1 MHLSK
6 KGAFFFEIM
15 IKDFIKFFENIVPKG
30 AAWDNDNVG
39 LQFGNPNE
47 PIKNILVCLELNL
60 QALKFAINNNCNFII
75 THHPFIFT
83 PVKNINYNTNNGK
96 IIIDALKNNITVYSA
111 HTNLDFSKDGVSYQ
125 LAKKL
130 KLTKLK
136 FLSNADNTRFKV
148 SVFVPTEY
156 VEKVSEAIFEAG
168 GGIIGDYEKC
178 SYRVNGKGTFE
189 GNENT
194 NPTIGTKQ
202 NFEIVDEIKLEIILN
217 KWDLHKVINALLKSH
232 PYEEPAYDI
241 YPLLNKNENFGAGV
255 IGYLNNSM
263 DINQF
268 LAFVKTELNLDAF
281 KYTIGSNNTIHK
293 VAVCGGSGSDLLN
306 TAIEQNADAFI
317 TADIKYHTFHDASG
331 KITLIDAGHYETEIF
346 GLNTIKNI
354 INKYIKINNRHFE
367 IFEFLE
373 TNPIRFYY
381 NLGDK

>member
-1 MHLSK
+1 
-6 KGAFFFEIM
+6 M

-30 AAWDNDNVG
+30 AAWEKDNVG
-39 LQFGNPNE
+39 LQFGNPND
-47 PIKNILVCLELNL
+47 PIKNILVCLELNP

-83 PVKNINYNTNNGK
+83 PLKNINYNTESGK
-96 IIIDALKNNITVYSA
+96 IIIEAIKNNITVYSA
-111 HTNLDFSKDGVSYQ
+111 HTNLDFSKGGVSFQ

-130 KLTKLK
+130 KLTELK
-136 FLSNADNTRFKV
+136 FLTNAENTRFKV
-148 SVFVPTEY
+148 SVFVPNEH

-168 GGIIGDYEKC
+168 GGIIGDYNKC

-189 GNENT
+189 GNEHS

-202 NFEIVDEIKLEIILN
+202 NFETVDEIKLEVIAN
-217 KWDLHKVINALLKSH
+217 KWDLHKVINALIKSH

-255 IGYLNNSM
+255 IGYLDNPMN
-263 DINQF
+263 INDF
-268 LAFVKTELNLDAF
+268 FSYVKKELNLDAF
-281 KYTIGSNNTIHK
+281 KYTLGSKNIINK
-293 VAVCGGSGSDLLN
+293 VAVCGGSGSELLN
-306 TAIEQNADAFI
+306 AAIEQNADAFI
-317 TADIKYHTFHDASG
+317 TADIKYHTYHDAAG

-346 GLNTIKNI
+346 GLDTIKNI
-354 INKYIKINNRHFE
+354 INNYIKVSNEKFE
-367 IFEFLE
+367 IFDFLE